1 MYYNIEI
8 VTIKHLC
15 AQLASCVV
23 FSNYSSVWICISHI
37 TDEDQYIHQFNGSSR
52 FLSVK
57 CLFISVN
64 FTYSYLMIWVLLLI
78 CGYFLHI

>member
-8 VTIKHLC
+8 VTIKHPC

-23 FSNYSSVWICISHI
+23 FSNYSVWICISHI
-37 TDEDQYIHQFNGSSR
+37 TDEDQYIHMFTGSSC
-52 FLSVK
+52 FLSIK
-57 CLFISVN
+57 CLFISIN
-64 FTYSYLMIWVLLLI
+64 FTYSYLVIWVLLLI

>member
-1 MYYNIEI
+1 MYYNIETVI
-8 VTIKHLC
+8 IKHLC

-23 FSNYSSVWICISHI
+23 LSNYYSVWICISHI
-37 TDEDQYIHQFNGSSR
+37 TDEDQYFHMLTGSSS

-64 FTYSYLMIWVLLLI
+64 FTYSYLVIWVPLLI